1 MSVGKI
7 NGFIMS
13 SPLSKRLI
21 GSIILLMLFCL
32 LSGGLAGAAAMFVY
46 YQNQLNSIKNQITT
60 LKIDN
65 NPTRTGQTVSV
76 TGISVETS
84 VTSAVEK
91 VSPAVITVNA
101 TIPGGMTFFGKSPD
115 QQVSGSGVI
124 ISENGYILTNN
135 HVIESA
141 TDLSI
146 VLANGSQTPA
156 KLISA
161 DPYGDLAVLKIEG
174 KVPAVATLGNSDL
187 LKPGETVAAIGSPLG
202 DFKNTVTVGVIS
214 ATGRVLDSGNGYQ
227 LEDLIQTDAAINQ
240 GNSGGPLINMAGQVI
255 GINTMI
261 VRNSSYGNTVA
272 EGLGFAISSNTA
284 RVVSEQIISKG
295 SFARPNLGI
304 SWQLINPS
312 IAFRYGLP
320 VQWGVYVTD
329 VVASGSADKGGIQ
342 TGDIIIRIG
351 DNVIGENLAYVN
363 ALFRYQPGD
372 PVEIELI
379 RNGKNIKI
387 QVVLG

>member
-1 MSVGKI
+1 M
-7 NGFIMS
+7 NTHY
-13 SPLSKRLI
+13 SKRWIGVAIMLI
-21 GSIILLMLFCL
+21 VACL
-32 LSGGLAGAAAMFVY
+32 LSGAMLGGMSVWLYF
-46 YQNQLNSIKNQITT
+46 QNQISDIKSQITT
-60 LKIDN
+60 LQVKLET
-65 NPTRTGQTVSV
+65 PAVTGQAVSLPGVSV
-76 TGISVETS
+76 DTS
-84 VTSAVEK
+84 VTAAVEK
-91 VSPAVITVNA
+91 VSPAVVTVTA
-101 TIPGGMTFFGKSPD
+101 TIPGSTGFFGLTPD

-124 ISENGYILTNN
+124 ISQDGYILTNN
-135 HVIESA
+135 HVIDGA
-141 TDLSI
+141 TDISV
-146 VLANGSQTPA
+146 VLANGTQAPA

-214 ATGRVLDSGNGYQ
+214 ATGRVLDSGNGFQ

-240 GNSGGPLINMAGQVI
+240 GNSGGPLINLAGQVI

-261 VRNSSYGNTVA
+261 VRNAGYGGTVA

-284 RVVSEQIISKG
+284 RVVSDQIITKG

-304 SWQLINPS
+304 SWQSINPS
-312 IAFRYGLP
+312 IAYRYDLP

-329 VVASGSADKGGIQ
+329 VTSGGAAEKYGIQ
-342 TGDIIIRIG
+342 KGDIIMRIG

-372 PVEIELI
+372 SVEIDVV
-379 RNGKNIKI
+379 RNRKNLKFE
-387 QVVLG
+387 VVLG